1 MTWRGQKILELMHP
15 ALLRSSGWKYTG
27 RARDLMAAHWA
38 NLLDR
43 FDELPKYKR
52 IEVVALYEITWR
64 IDAVNAY
71 EAQQRAK
78 MAGKRGRK

>member
-1 MTWRGQKILELMHP
+1 MHP

-38 NLLDR
+38 GLLDR

-52 IEVVALYEITWR
+52 IDIVALYEIAWR
-64 IDAVNAY
+64 MDAVNAH
-71 EAQQRAK
+71 ESRERAK
-78 MAGKRGRK
+78 MAGKRGRKGGRR